1 MKLTEL
7 FSGQLEREAEIS
19 RRVFDHAPEGK
30 GDWKPHEKSMGLG
43 YLSYLVASMPVWV
56 DMAISRDEL
65 DLYPQSGKSEF
76 KPRSDMSRKELHAHH
91 DESVAKSLAALRK
104 TNDEFLLTPWRL
116 LVSGKVVQEQPRH
129 IVIAD
134 TFTHLAHHRGQLT
147 VYMRLN
153 GEKVPSVYGPTA
165 DDKTFG

>member
-1 MKLTEL
+1 
-7 FSGQLEREAEIS
+7 
-19 RRVFDHAPEGK
+19 
-30 GDWKPHEKSMGLG
+30 
-43 YLSYLVASMPVWV
+43 VWV

-76 KPRSDMSRKELHAHH
+76 KPRSDMSRKELRATH
-91 DESVAKSLAALRK
+91 DESVAKSLAALEK
-104 TNDEFLLTPWRL
+104 TNDEFLMTPWRL
-116 LVSGKVVQEQPRH
+116 LVGGKVVQDQPRH